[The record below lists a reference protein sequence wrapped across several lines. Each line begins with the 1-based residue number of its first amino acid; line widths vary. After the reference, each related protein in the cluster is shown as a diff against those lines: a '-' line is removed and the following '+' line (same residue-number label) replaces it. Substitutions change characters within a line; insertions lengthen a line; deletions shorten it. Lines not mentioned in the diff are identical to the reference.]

1 MRVKWSH
8 AGPRVSAQALRKT
21 AFTVLQPE
29 GGNGLQA
36 QHRERKDRSPG
47 APPEG
52 VEWCGGSGCQL
63 DRPDW
68 SAGERGR
75 IEAQV

>member
-1 MRVKWSH
+1 MESRRPQGFRRSVEED
-8 AGPRVSAQALRKT
+8 AIA
-21 AFTVLQPE
+21 VLQPE
-29 GGNGLQA
+29 GGDGLQA
-36 QHRERKDRSPG
+36 QHRERKDPSPG